1 MPRKS
6 YAKPRIELDEKSPWS
21 FEYEVKKSGR
31 KFDVIYITPIP
42 ILKNDTNEMWKKQI
56 ARHDKALL
64 FLPGDAKNY
73 LLQNGWSKKE
83 LQNNRQLF
91 LDASKVIGKS
101 FTEW

>member
-42 ILKNDTNEMWKKQI
+42 ILKI
-56 ARHDKALL
+56 LI
-64 FLPGDAKNY
+64 Y
-73 LLQNGWSKKE
+73 LL
-83 LQNNRQLF
+83 
-91 LDASKVIGKS
+91 IGKCVNDIIS
-101 FTEW
+101 MR